1 MRRIR
6 TAFLLLVALLAAG
19 ILGLEVLNRTVLP
32 EKARRWAEESATRA
46 LGRNVSIGS
55 VRLSLWRGFLLERV
69 SIAEDPRF
77 GTGPFLEAEQIS
89 GSILFLPLLG
99 KQELLIPVLHLV
111 KPRVRLLQNPD
122 GEWNFTGLIPKKPAA
137 PASGTRFRL
146 SVPKILL
153 TEGICEFSS
162 VRIEKI
168 NADLHL
174 SLPAQIQGALTAEI
188 LTGAAEPY
196 QPAGRLSL
204 DGRYS
209 FQEHR
214 LELKGDSDWQ
224 IPSLLPFLPPKALAQ
239 IERLDG
245 SVSVKWELSG
255 NPRGPVEI
263 LGEARTK
270 NLQGSFSGI
279 GVSGEVSARATTRA
293 TSLQKEDLLKSLEG
307 SLRLEGLKLFSVPHL
322 GELRDLSGEV
332 LFDIR
337 GARAERLML
346 QLSNGIPVELSG
358 SVTND
363 ETRSF
368 GFRAATAFPADQPPP
383 LPEKWMRA
391 VQNLGKLSGR
401 VSLEAVG
408 NGSLLPQFT
417 LRPVVTAKLEEM
429 ALQPPRSPR
438 VEIRSGQIRWQPEL
452 TTFTGLEGTAMDQP
466 FRLEGTLANWEQP
479 EINASFSW
487 GKLDGE
493 THLSLTSEKIS
504 VESFTGRFGKG
515 SFRLFGEIARPE
527 PEANLYGE
535 ATFRV
540 EDLGEVWPAAQQ
552 WLKLHPASGEVSSR
566 WLLQG
571 LLNRPGSWDL
581 DLHTGSP
588 SLQIQGVPLERVSA
602 HLRQNEGIVT
612 LHSAQAGLAGGTL
625 SATGSLDRNLT
636 PARWKTS
643 LNAEGVQLSGLA
655 RALRWKTQEELMG
668 EARLDWSGEGDWGD
682 PKKIAGSGN
691 LLVAGA
697 QILELPLMGKFAD
710 FLSLPTLRTIRFQ
723 EAQGPFR
730 VKEGRVESDSLVL
743 RSPQAALAISGW
755 GGFLSGAESP
765 IRWKILPT
773 FSPELIPE
781 QSRARLGRAIAQGAS
796 YFVGEVQLSGTWKEP
811 KSKFVPK
818 KLTQVLNEQIFNLQ
832 DLLEDLF

>member
-1 MRRIR
+1 MDGMRRIR
-6 TAFLLLVALLAAG
+6 TAFLLFVALLAAG
-19 ILGLEVLNRTVLP
+19 ILGLEALNRTVLP
-32 EKARRWAEESATRA
+32 AKARRWAEESATQA

-89 GSILFLPLLG
+89 GGILFLPLLG
-99 KQELLIPVLHLV
+99 KQEILIPVLHLV
-111 KPRVRLLQNPD
+111 RPRVRLLQNPN
-122 GEWNFTGLIPKKPAA
+122 GEWNFKGLIPKKPAA
-137 PASGTRFRL
+137 PSSGTRFHL
-146 SVPKILL
+146 SIPKVLL
-153 TEGICEFSS
+153 TEGSCEFSS

-174 SLPAQIQGALTAEI
+174 SLPAQIRGTLSAEI
-188 LTGAAEPY
+188 LTGVAEPY
-196 QPAGRLSL
+196 QPAGRISL

-214 LELKGDSDWQ
+214 LELTGDSDWQ
-224 IPSLLPFLPPKALAQ
+224 IPSLLPFLPPKALAR

-255 NPRGPVEI
+255 NPRGPLKI
-263 LGEARTK
+263 LGETRTK
-270 NLQGSFSGI
+270 GLQWNAFHI
-279 GVSGEVSARATTRA
+279 
-293 TSLQKEDLLKSLEG
+293 EG
-307 SLRLEGLKLFSVPHL
+307 SG
-322 GELRDLSGEV
+322 DLSAQ
-332 LFDIR
+332 FDAQFDAQGI
-337 GARAERLML
+337 RAERITLRL
-346 QLSNGIPVELSG
+346 PNGTPVSLSG
-358 SVTND
+358 SVAND
-363 ETRSF
+363 ENRSF
-368 GFRAATAFPADQPPP
+368 GFRAAAAFPADQPPP
-383 LPEKWMRA
+383 LPEKWMRT
-391 VQNLGKLSGR
+391 VQNLGKLSGQ

-417 LRPVVTAKLEEM
+417 LRPVVTAKLEEI

-452 TTFTGLEGTAMDQP
+452 VTFTGLEGTAMDQP

-479 EINASFSW
+479 EMNASFSW

-493 THLSLTSEKIS
+493 AQISLASEKIS
-504 VESFTGRFGKG
+504 VESFAGRFGKG

-552 WLKLHPASGEVSSR
+552 WLKLHPASGEISSR

-581 DLHTGSP
+581 DLHAGSP
-588 SLQIQGVPLERVSA
+588 SLQIQGVPLEGVSA

-625 SATGSLDRNLT
+625 SATGSLDRNLA
-636 PARWKTS
+636 PARWKAS
-643 LNAEGVQLSGLA
+643 LNAAGVQLSGLA

-691 LLVAGA
+691 LLVAGG

-710 FLSLPTLRTIRFQ
+710 FLGLPTLRTIRFQ

-730 VKEGRVESDSLVL
+730 VKEGRVESDSFLL

-755 GGFLSGAESP
+755 GGFLNGAESP
-765 IRWKILPT
+765 IQWKILPT
-773 FSPELIPE
+773 FAPELIPE

-832 DLLEDLF
+832 DLLQDLF

>member
-1 MRRIR
+1 MDGMRRLR
-6 TAFLLLVALLAAG
+6 TALILLVALLAAG
-19 ILGLEVLNRTVLP
+19 ILGLEALNRTVLP
-32 EKARRWAEESATRA
+32 VKARRWAEESATRA

-77 GTGPFLEAEQIS
+77 GTGPFLEADEIS
-89 GSILFLPLLG
+89 GGVLFLPLLG
-99 KQELLIPVLHLV
+99 KQEVLIPVLHLV
-111 KPRVRLLQNPD
+111 RPRVRLFQNPE
-122 GEWNFTGLIPKKPAA
+122 GEWNFKGLIPKKPAA
-137 PASGTRFRL
+137 PVAKPRFRL
-146 SVPKILL
+146 SVPKVLL
-153 TEGICEFSS
+153 TEGICEFPT

-174 SLPAQIQGALTAEI
+174 SLPAQIQGTL
-188 LTGAAEPY
+188 AAESVR
-196 QPAGRLSL
+196 PAGRLSL
-204 DGRYS
+204 NGRYS
-209 FQEHR
+209 FQEHH
-214 LELKGDSDWQ
+214 LDLTGDSDWQ
-224 IPSLLPFLPPKALAQ
+224 IPSLLPFLPQKALAR

-245 SVSVKWELSG
+245 SASVKWDLSG
-255 NPRGPVEI
+255 NPRGPLKI
-263 LGEARTK
+263 LGETRTK
-270 NLQGSFSGI
+270 GLQWNAFH
-279 GVSGEVSARATTRA
+279 T
-293 TSLQKEDLLKSLEG
+293 EG
-307 SLRLEGLKLFSVPHL
+307 SG
-322 GELRDLSGEV
+322 DLSAQFEV
-332 LFDIR
+332 QFDAQGI
-337 GARAERLML
+337 RAERITLRL
-346 QLSNGIPVELSG
+346 PNGTPVSLSG
-358 SVTND
+358 SVTHD
-363 ETRSF
+363 ENRSF

-383 LPEKWMRA
+383 LPEKWMRT

-417 LRPVVTAKLEEM
+417 LRPVVTAKLEGIT
-429 ALQPPRSPR
+429 LQSPRSPR

-452 TTFTGLEGTAMDQP
+452 VTFTGLEGSALDQP

-493 THLSLTSEKIS
+493 AQISLSSEKVS

-515 SFRLFGEIARPE
+515 SFRLFGEVARPE
-527 PEANLYGE
+527 PETNLYGE

-552 WLKLHPASGEVSSR
+552 WLKQHPTTGEVSAR

-581 DLHTGSP
+581 DLHATSP
-588 SLQIQGVPLERVSA
+588 SLQIQGIPLEKVSA
-602 HLRQNEGIVT
+602 HLRQDEGIMT

-625 SATGSLDRNLT
+625 SAIGSLDRNLA

-655 RALRWKTQEELMG
+655 RALRWKTQEELSG

-682 PKKIAGSGN
+682 SKKIAGSGN
-691 LLVAGA
+691 LLVAGG

-710 FLSLPTLRTIRFQ
+710 FLGLPTLRTIRFQ
-723 EAQGPFR
+723 EARGKFR
-730 VKEGRVESDSLVL
+730 VKEGRVETDSLVL

-755 GGFLSGAESP
+755 GGFLSRAESP
-765 IRWKILPT
+765 IQWKILPT
-773 FSPELIPE
+773 FAPELVPE
-781 QSRARLGRAIAQGAS
+781 QTRALLGRAIAQGAS

-818 KLTQVLNEQIFNLQ
+818 KLTDLLQ
-832 DLLEDLF
+832 DLF